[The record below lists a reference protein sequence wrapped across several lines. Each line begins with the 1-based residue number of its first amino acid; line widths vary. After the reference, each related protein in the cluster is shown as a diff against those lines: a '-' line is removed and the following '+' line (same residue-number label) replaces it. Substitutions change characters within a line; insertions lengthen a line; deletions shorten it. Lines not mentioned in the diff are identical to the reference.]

1 MDYLYEMGYLL
12 GNWRQTNNRSQFENG
27 IVLILSD
34 NPPDIIYLLLG
45 QFRRILKIDYLSLVW
60 KRQMIRQ
67 D

>member
-12 GNWRQTNNRSQFENG
+12 GNWRQTNNTSQFENG

-45 QFRRILKIDYLSLVW
+45 QFRRILKIDYLSLV
-60 KRQMIRQ
+60 
-67 D
+67 